1 MNNEQSIPVQGTETK
16 TLDIE
21 QRKQLIEKLSA
32 EYAGVKGR
40 VGKLHAFLCDIDI
53 KKKVPDYEERSN
65 LREQLGIM
73 LNYLENLRRRIGFH
87 ERMVFGQ
94 MINKTTH
101 RIEIKGMREGRP
113 IDRGIGVSCHHC
125 GQDVSS
131 ESSQSS
137 PSSEN
142 DQPVI
147 TGESIKKLMDYQVI
161 GVCEPGFPCEGCVQD
176 HYNTP
181 CCKVEL
187 VGGYY
192 LCLSPLPNSIIT
204 DLSKISDRDL
214 LGFASACSEKHDVYE
229 PCTEEEYNAADSMDQ
244 LFEYRREAIY
254 STGIMGIMRG
264 AEPVGLMN
272 EKGEIQL

>member
-32 EYAGVKGR
+32 EYAGVKDR

-53 KKKVPDYEERSN
+53 EKKVPDYEERSN

-94 MINKTTH
+94 MINETTH
-101 RIEIKGMREGRP
+101 RIEIKGMREP
-113 IDRGIGVSCHHC
+113 TFDSGIGVSCHNCGKSIRPCDVYTMVEGNPFCITCAAIELKRVPLAPMPHHC
-125 GQDVSS
+125 GQDASCQVGDGSAAV
-131 ESSQSS
+131 EK
-137 PSSEN
+137 
-142 DQPVI
+142 PVI
-147 TGESIKKLMDYQVI
+147 TGESIKKLMDYQVV

-181 CCKVEL
+181 CVKVEL
-187 VGGYY
+187 VGGYM
-192 LCLSPLPNSIIT
+192 LCLAPLPNSI
-204 DLSKISDRDL
+204 
-214 LGFASACSEKHDVYE
+214 V
-229 PCTEEEYNAADSMDQ
+229 TE
-244 LFEYRREAIY
+244 
-254 STGIMGIMRG
+254 
-264 AEPVGLMN
+264 
-272 EKGEIQL
+272 

>member
-32 EYAGVKGR
+32 EYAGVKDR

-53 KKKVPDYEERSN
+53 EKKVPDYEERSN

-94 MINKTTH
+94 MINETTH
-101 RIEIKGMREGRP
+101 RIEIKGMREP
-113 IDRGIGVSCHHC
+113 TFDSGIGVRCDKCGKSIRPGDMCIFHNEKIFCNDCGCDNSETGTAPHHC

-131 ESSQSS
+131 KSSQSS

-142 DQPVI
+142 DKPVI
-147 TGESIKKLMDYQVI
+147 TGESIKKLMDYQVV

-181 CCKVEL
+181 CVKVEL
-187 VGGYY
+187 VGGYM
-192 LCLSPLPNSIIT
+192 LCLAPLPNSIMM
-204 DLSKISDRDL
+204 DKP
-214 LGFASACSEKHDVYE
+214 CS
-229 PCTEEEYNAADSMDQ
+229 
-244 LFEYRREAIY
+244 
-254 STGIMGIMRG
+254 
-264 AEPVGLMN
+264 
-272 EKGEIQL
+272 

>member
-32 EYAGVKGR
+32 EYAGVKDR

-53 KKKVPDYEERSN
+53 EKKVPDYEERSN

-94 MINKTTH
+94 MINETTH
-101 RIEIKGMREGRP
+101 RIEIKGMREP
-113 IDRGIGVSCHHC
+113 TFDSGIGVRCDKCGKSIRPGDMCIFHNEKIFCNDCGCDNSETGTAPHHC
-125 GQDVSS
+125 GQDVSN

-142 DQPVI
+142 DKPVI
-147 TGESIKKLMDYQVI
+147 TGESIKKLMDYQVV

-181 CCKVEL
+181 CVKVEL
-187 VGGYY
+187 VGGYM
-192 LCLSPLPNSIIT
+192 LCLAPLPNSIMM
-204 DLSKISDRDL
+204 DKP
-214 LGFASACSEKHDVYE
+214 CS
-229 PCTEEEYNAADSMDQ
+229 
-244 LFEYRREAIY
+244 
-254 STGIMGIMRG
+254 
-264 AEPVGLMN
+264 
-272 EKGEIQL
+272 

>member
-32 EYAGVKGR
+32 EYAGVKDR

-53 KKKVPDYEERSN
+53 EKKVPDYEERSN

-94 MINKTTH
+94 MINETTH
-101 RIEIKGMREGRP
+101 RIEIKGMREP
-113 IDRGIGVSCHHC
+113 TFDSGIGVRCDKCGKSIRPGDMCIFHNEKIFCNDCGCDNSETGTAPHHC

-142 DQPVI
+142 DKPVI
-147 TGESIKKLMDYQVI
+147 TGESIKKLMDYQVV

-181 CCKVEL
+181 CVKVEL
-187 VGGYY
+187 VGGYM
-192 LCLSPLPNSIIT
+192 LCLAPLPNSIMM
-204 DLSKISDRDL
+204 DKP
-214 LGFASACSEKHDVYE
+214 CS
-229 PCTEEEYNAADSMDQ
+229 
-244 LFEYRREAIY
+244 
-254 STGIMGIMRG
+254 
-264 AEPVGLMN
+264 
-272 EKGEIQL
+272 

>member
-32 EYAGVKGR
+32 EYAGVKDR

-53 KKKVPDYEERSN
+53 EKKVPDYEERSN

-94 MINKTTH
+94 MINETTH

-113 IDRGIGVSCHHC
+113 IDRGIGVSCHNCGKSIRPCDVYTMVEGNPFCITCAAIELKRVPLAPMPHHC
-125 GQDVSS
+125 GQDVSN

-142 DQPVI
+142 DKPVI
-147 TGESIKKLMDYQVI
+147 TGESIKKLMDYQVV

-181 CCKVEL
+181 CVKVEL
-187 VGGYY
+187 VGGYM
-192 LCLSPLPNSIIT
+192 LCLAPLPNSIMM
-204 DLSKISDRDL
+204 DKP
-214 LGFASACSEKHDVYE
+214 CS
-229 PCTEEEYNAADSMDQ
+229 
-244 LFEYRREAIY
+244 
-254 STGIMGIMRG
+254 
-264 AEPVGLMN
+264 
-272 EKGEIQL
+272 